1 MLLEVA
7 YNLLLS
13 DLLRASETS
22 LCWHE
27 VARDD
32 DLWSFLSSRDFSQ
45 LPGPQPGSG
54 KATYIEHASNCY
66 STVRSSSSEYQL
78 LKYFCIGDS
87 HVGTTSFLL
96 RMADKYTDD
105 TRTLIRDELHFQ
117 MKSVRCRQSTVKL
130 QMWDRPRPSYR
141 RRTITSA
148 YYRGANAVLIMYD
161 VSDRKSFNNCRSW
174 IRQARQNGSEHCV
187 VSLVG
192 CKSDLPDDQREVRLE
207 EANALAREAE
217 AEAPEPRGPSRW
229 ATMAKR

>member
-96 RMADKYTDD
+96 RMADKYTND

-117 MKSVRCRQSTVKL
+117 MKLVRCRQSTIKL
-130 QMWDRPRPSYR
+130 QMWDRPSYQ

-148 YYRGANAVLIMYD
+148 YYRGENAVLIMYD
-161 VSDRKSFNNCRSW
+161 VFDRKSFNNCRSW

-187 VSLVG
+187 MSLVG
-192 CKSDLPDDQREVRLE
+192 CRSDLPDNTREKS
-207 EANALAREAE
+207 
-217 AEAPEPRGPSRW
+217 G
-229 ATMAKR
+229 